1 MESLIS
7 NCDFSNVNDFTT
19 NEFRREKTRYKEQ
32 LSSLDYVGILNIVKA
47 FQTKVCVRGF
57 PGARSPG
64 SEYADLILTTI
75 LQTIR

>member
-1 MESLIS
+1 METLIL
-7 NCDFSNVNDFTT
+7 NCDFSNVNDETT
-19 NEFRREKTRYKEQ
+19 NEFRSERKRYKEQ
-32 LSSLDYVGILNIVKA
+32 LSSLDYVGILSIVNA
-47 FQTKVCVRGF
+47 FQTKVCVSGF